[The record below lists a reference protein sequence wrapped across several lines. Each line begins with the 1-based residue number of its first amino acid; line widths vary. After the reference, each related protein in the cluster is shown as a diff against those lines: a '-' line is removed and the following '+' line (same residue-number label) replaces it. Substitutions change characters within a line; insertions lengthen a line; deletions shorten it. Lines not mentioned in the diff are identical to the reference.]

1 MQEPNIGS
9 QAAPAMHPSH
19 GSHPSPVHSLPKF
32 GIPWNHWPFCY
43 LWSFGQGKKNYKK
56 SDRMWRDGDRKR
68 GGEDPKSVN
77 LKRSLSEDCFHIV
90 SLCPTVRCCAVSFAV
105 FQESGHLV
113 DALIHFDPYLPI
125 PKCKRLLGSIPWV
138 NGGRYR
144 RSSLLAPL
152 SKEANQQLGDN
163 LHLCQ
168 VMTNQ
173 ATRSKNLH
181 KTGETAMAL
190 GNSSNRARRLN
201 SCHSSPSHPLVDM
214 TRNCHAHFLKRK
226 YTSPVQ
232 TFLTRQCFWTEEDDH
247 RNWGTVKLVQS
258 CTRVAE
264 FAGRRLDF
272 WNKVSARCFN

>member
-1 MQEPNIGS
+1 
-9 QAAPAMHPSH
+9 
-19 GSHPSPVHSLPKF
+19 
-32 GIPWNHWPFCY
+32 
-43 LWSFGQGKKNYKK
+43 
-56 SDRMWRDGDRKR
+56 MWRDGDRKR

-90 SLCPTVRCCAVSFAV
+90 SLCPMVRCCSVSFA
-105 FQESGHLV
+105 
-113 DALIHFDPYLPI
+113 FDPYLPI
-125 PKCKRLLGSIPWV
+125 LPKCKRLLGSIPWV

-163 LHLCQ
+163 LHLCR

-173 ATRSKNLH
+173 ATQSKNLH
-181 KTGETAMAL
+181 KTGATAMAL
-190 GNSSNRARRLN
+190 GNSSNQARRIN

-232 TFLTRQCFWTEEDDH
+232 TFLTRQCFWTEQDDH
-247 RNWGTVKLVQS
+247 KNWGTVKLVQS